1 MIIFACS
8 VGMTPAIITE
18 TLWALASLP
27 EPIIPDRVE
36 VFTTTRG
43 RDLIQAQLFQSGIW
57 LQFKKSLEAKGLIVT
72 NKLKFG
78 NTSEYIHLST
88 HHPEGDEVP
97 YELIDPKNAGEL
109 DSLANHLLSELCRL
123 TENSDSTLIA
133 SLSGGRK
140 TMSALF
146 YSAFSMVKRPQDF
159 ITHVLCD
166 DDVMSGTTPLFFWPM
181 QGDRYLKTRQG
192 REYDAQTIELN
203 LIQIPCIALRPVIHD
218 LAPNHSFTDHVQRI
232 SLSIDPEHLPSLC
245 VPKDGMEIIVDSV
258 KIELSSV
265 AQMALVRALAYAA
278 KEGQRINS
286 REELHAAWC
295 KHLKGSKPN
304 IHDKERLNSELSR
317 LKKCLRGSFE
327 GKRLVNFLPVGHS
340 KPCLSLPAHKITL
353 L

>member
-1 MIIFACS
+1 
-8 VGMTPAIITE
+8 MTPAIITE

-27 EPIIPDRVE
+27 EPVIPDRVE

-43 RDLIQAQLFQSGIW
+43 RELIQTQLFQPGIW
-57 LQFKKSLEAKGLIVT
+57 SKFKKSLEAKGLIVA

-88 HHPEGDEVP
+88 HHPEGDDEP

-123 TENSDSTLIA
+123 TEKPDSTLIA

-146 YSAFSMVKRPQDF
+146 YSTFSMVKRPQDY

-166 DDVMSGTTPLFFWPM
+166 DAIMSGTSPLFFWPM
-181 QGDRYLKTRQG
+181 QEERYLTTRQG
-192 REYDAQTIELN
+192 EEYDAQTIELN
-203 LIQIPCIALRPVIHD
+203 LIHIPCISLRPVIHD

-232 SLSIDPEHLPSLC
+232 SLSIDSNHLPNLC
-245 VPKDGMEIIVDSV
+245 VPQEGMEIIVDGME
-258 KIELSSV
+258 IELSS
-265 AQMALVRALAYAA
+265 ATQMALLRALAYAA
-278 KEGQRINS
+278 KEGKRINS
-286 REELHAAWC
+286 RDELHAAWC
-295 KHLKGSKPN
+295 EHLEDSVPN

-317 LKKCLRGSFE
+317 LKKCLKGSLE
-327 GKRLVNFLPVGHS
+327 GKRLVSFLPNGRS
-340 KPCLSLPAHKITL
+340 KPCLSLPAHKIEL
-353 L
+353 V